1 MSGRAALSG
10 SGSART
16 GGVLAGNLASSLLWT
31 TQPLAIGLAAAS
43 VPPLL
48 QASVAT
54 TSALFLVWLWTRWR
68 NVPVFAQDDTLAPGA
83 LLGLLF
89 SARLGLMYLA
99 LVLLPV
105 PQAVALVFAALVAVQ
120 TCLHLWGAVGRGDR
134 QHARSARS
142 GVQLLAGLA
151 LAAVGLLLATHA
163 AATDAASAALLAGGV
178 WAVEAWVARGP
189 RLAHCGGEKIL
200 FYQLIG
206 AAVVLPVASVAAGEN
221 WLMHPSSIG
230 WAALGAQALLG
241 GLALPLLWFAPG
253 VAQRP
258 RPLSTLMRLAP
269 LATVLLVWWFDTW
282 IAPGSMAQPND
293 AVLAACLLLTAAAW
307 FTTNR
312 E

>member
-1 MSGRAALSG
+1 MSRRVALPS

-16 GGVLAGNLASSLLWT
+16 GGALVGNLASSLLWT
-31 TQPLAIGLAAAS
+31 TQPLAIGLTAAS

-105 PQAVALVFAALVAVQ
+105 PQAVALVFAALVGAQ
-120 TCLHLWGAVGRGDR
+120 ACLSLWEVLRRGRGLR
-134 QHARSARS
+134 ARSAQS
-142 GVQLLAGLA
+142 GMRPLAGLA
-151 LAAVGLLLATHA
+151 LAAAGLLLAAHA
-163 AATDAASAALLAGGV
+163 AAAASLAVALLAGGV
-178 WAVEAWVARGP
+178 WAIEARIARGP
-189 RLAHCGGEKIL
+189 RLMHCGGEKIL

-221 WLMHPSSIG
+221 WLAHPSSVG
-230 WAALGAQALLG
+230 WAALGAQVLLG

-258 RPLSTLMRLAP
+258 RPLATLMRLAP
-269 LATVLLVWWFDTW
+269 LATVLMAWCFNAW
-282 IAPGSMAQPND
+282 IARGLMAQPD
-293 AVLAACLLLTAAAW
+293 ATVLAGCLLLTAAAW
-307 FTTNR
+307 FTTRR

>member
-1 MSGRAALSG
+1 MSSQVAIPG
-10 SGSART
+10 SGAART
-16 GGVLAGNLASSLLWT
+16 GGLLAGNLASSLLWT

-89 SARLGLMYLA
+89 SARLGLMYFALA
-99 LVLLPV
+99 RLPV
-105 PQAVALVFAALVAVQ
+105 PQAVALVFAALVAAQ
-120 TCLHLWGAVGRGDR
+120 ACLSLWGALGRGNR
-134 QHARSARS
+134 LHSRSARS
-142 GVQLLAGLA
+142 GVKLLAGLA
-151 LAAVGLLLATHA
+151 LAAAGLLLAAHA
-163 AATDAASAALLAGGV
+163 AAADAVTAALLAGGI

-189 RLAHCGGEKIL
+189 RLTHCGGEKIL

-221 WLMHPSSIG
+221 WLMQPSSIG
-230 WAALGAQALLG
+230 WAALGAQTLLG

-258 RPLSTLMRLAP
+258 RPLATLMRLAP
-269 LATVLLVWWFDTW
+269 LATVLLVWCFNAW
-282 IAPGSMAQPND
+282 IAPGLMPQPND
-293 AVLAACLLLTAAAW
+293 SVLAACLLLTAAAW
-307 FTTNR
+307 FTTRR

>member
-1 MSGRAALSG
+1 MSHHVAASESGAATAGSVLSG
-10 SGSART
+10 P
-16 GGVLAGNLASSLLWT
+16 VASSLLWT

-68 NVPVFAQDDTLAPGA
+68 NVPVFAQDNTLAPGA
-83 LLGLLF
+83 VLGLLF

-99 LVLLPV
+99 LARLPA
-105 PQAVALVFAALVAVQ
+105 PQAVALVFAALVAAQ
-120 TCLHLWGAVGRGDR
+120 ACLSLWGVLRRGHGLR
-134 QHARSARS
+134 ARSAQS
-142 GVQLLAGLA
+142 GMRPLAGLV
-151 LAAVGLLLATHA
+151 LAAAGLLLAAHA
-163 AATDAASAALLAGGV
+163 AAAASLAVALLAGGV
-178 WAVEAWVARGP
+178 WAIEARIARGP
-189 RLAHCGGEKIL
+189 RLMHCGGEKIL

-221 WLMHPSSIG
+221 WLTHPSSVG
-230 WAALGAQALLG
+230 WAALGAQVLLG

-258 RPLSTLMRLAP
+258 RPLATLMRLAP
-269 LATVLLVWWFDTW
+269 LATVLMAWCFNAW
-282 IAPGSMAQPND
+282 IARGLMAQPD
-293 AVLAACLLLTAAAW
+293 ATVLAGCLLLTAAAW
-307 FTTNR
+307 FTTRR